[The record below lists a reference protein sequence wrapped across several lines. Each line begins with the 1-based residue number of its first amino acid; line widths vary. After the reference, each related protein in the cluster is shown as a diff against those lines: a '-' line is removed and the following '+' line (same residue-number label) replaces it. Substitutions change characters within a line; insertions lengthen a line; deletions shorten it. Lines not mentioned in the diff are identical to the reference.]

1 MSQEKP
7 DENLEHNDVDND
19 LNDILDALNNAEE
32 KIADIPADYDV
43 GEDDEHPSDHEVLEK
58 LLIENETLKQD
69 VLRAAADMQNLR
81 KRTQREIADAKTF
94 SVSNFAR
101 DMLGV
106 SDNLRRTVEAAP
118 KQDDENLKTLLEGV
132 EMTERSMLSALE
144 RHGVKKLDVLQKKF
158 DPNFHQAMF
167 EVPDTETP
175 NNTVVKVVQDGYIIG
190 SRVLRP
196 AMVGVAKGGP
206 KIVETEQSSDDE

>member
-144 RHGVKKLDVLQKKF
+144 RHGVKKLEVLQKKF

-167 EVPDTETP
+167 EVPDKETP
-175 NNTVVKVVQDGYIIG
+175 NNTVVQVVQDGYIIG

-206 KIVETEQSSDDE
+206 KIVEAEQSSDDE